1 MFVYMYYDF
10 TLYSLTTPYALTF
23 DFLKGVYNEHFTKLE
38 IQQII
43 MSSNDLIYYVIE
55 QTLEENCVKFASYL
69 REIFED
75 NMQVLKIY
83 LERYIRPTS
92 LSIFLYV
99 EGFHELPASIDRW

>member
-1 MFVYMYYDF
+1 MYYDF
-10 TLYSLTTPYALTF
+10 TPFKIIQRSLLTF

-55 QTLEENCVKFASYL
+55 QTQREENCVKFASYL

-75 NMQVLKIY
+75 NM
-83 LERYIRPTS
+83 
-92 LSIFLYV
+92 
-99 EGFHELPASIDRW
+99 